1 MNEEQFE
8 FMICGWQSSS
18 QGWIMLRQ
26 SQCLISPPVPE
37 EKGKRGGCLVE
48 LMREFWTL

>member
-26 SQCLISPPVPE
+26 YLPMSYFSACPRGERE
-37 EKGKRGGCLVE
+37 ERRL
-48 LMREFWTL
+48 FS